1 MAFRS
6 YLRPALVTASIVL
19 AVGACVDTPSGSAPD
34 VRTPHGPSL
43 ARATT
48 SGEETLLKPASFDPI
63 AHYIQRPHAQDYW
76 IKQWIG
82 PAGGTVDFLGFKI
95 IVPRGAVDR
104 VTKFEIRIPGEN
116 DPDGS
121 DRVWAEFGPHNVN
134 FRVPVRIELPYQNTD
149 AFGQASG
156 VMWYNERTRV
166 WERVGGGI
174 TADGA
179 RVYMDVTHFSA
190 YGTQFLMEGG
200 TAQAGG
206 G

>member
-6 YLRPALVTASIVL
+6 QLRHTLLAAGILLV
-19 AVGACVDTPSGSAPD
+19 VGACVDTPSGSAPD
-34 VRTPHGPSL
+34 VRTPRGPSL
-43 ARATT
+43 GRATT
-48 SGEETLLKPASFDPI
+48 SGEQTLLKPANFDPI
-63 AHYIQRPHAQDYW
+63 AHYVQRPHAQDYW
-76 IKQWIG
+76 IKQWVG
-82 PAGGTVDFLGFKI
+82 PQGGVVDFLGFRI
-95 IVPRGAVDR
+95 IVPAGAVDR

-121 DRVWAEFGPHNVN
+121 DRVWAEFQPHNVN

-149 AFGQASG
+149 AFGSPSG

-190 YGTQFLMEGG
+190 YGTQYMGG
-200 TAQAGG
+200 GALGAGG
-206 G
+206 